1 MTSVNHAQSRSP
13 KGSMVTSVSPLA
25 VIACK
30 PRQVRKEATVASG
43 LCAEVWLA
51 EGIAKSV
58 TRSFCLKS

>member
-1 MTSVNHAQSRSP
+1 
-13 KGSMVTSVSPLA
+13 MVTSVGPLA

-51 EGIAKSV
+51 EGIAKPV